1 MKSKK
6 ETRDT
11 RKGTLCQKVKRDTKV
26 GWLIWINGNAWMAE
40 EWMWN
45 NNNEQN
51 MMKSGNVYGMYFWIN
66 ENSLRFLTDL
76 KAGGTEICRNCSE
89 CTHL

>member
-11 RKGTLCQKVKRDTKV
+11 RKGTLCQEVKRDTKV

-45 NNNEQN
+45 TTMNRIWWSQE
-51 MMKSGNVYGMYFWIN
+51 MFMACFFELMK
-66 ENSLRFLTDL
+66 
-76 KAGGTEICRNCSE
+76 
-89 CTHL
+89 THLGS